1 MVDNPSQVFNS
12 QKSNP
17 GNVNIPSQSFLPTTE
32 VISKD
37 ETLIYDDVNYKTLQQ
52 MLNTHY
58 NLNLGCDKNDALKT
72 DEKGKVVSCKKE
84 VDASSDEGET
94 YGLLNI

>member
-1 MVDNPSQVFNS
+1 M
-12 QKSNP
+12 
-17 GNVNIPSQSFLPTTE
+17 LPTTE

-37 ETLIYDDVNYKTLQQ
+37 ETLIYDDVKYKTLQQ

-72 DEKGKVVSCKKE
+72 EEKDKVVSSKKE